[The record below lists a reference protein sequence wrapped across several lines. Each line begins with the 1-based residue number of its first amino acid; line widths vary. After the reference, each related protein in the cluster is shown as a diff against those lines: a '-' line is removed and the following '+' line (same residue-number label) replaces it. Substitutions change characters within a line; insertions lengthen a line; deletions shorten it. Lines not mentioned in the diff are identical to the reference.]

1 VTALRKSRTGL
12 AGALVLLLVAAVLT
26 VIPEARHADNV
37 TVTAYFDN
45 SNGIFVGDEVQILGV
60 PVGEINTIEPQP
72 GRAKVTF
79 SYDGHFQVPADAQ
92 AAILSPAL
100 VTSRAIQLTPAYTTG
115 PTMADGAV
123 IPEERTA
130 VPVEWDDFRA
140 QLDKLTQSL
149 QPTRP
154 GGVAPLGS
162 LINTAADNLRGEGAN
177 IRDTII
183 KLSQAIS
190 VLGDH
195 STDIFSTVKN
205 LSILVSA
212 LQGSTDLM
220 RQVNRNVASVTALLA
235 ADPNAV
241 GNAIKDLNVAV
252 ADVQGFVAENR
263 DSLGTTSD
271 RLASVSKAVTE
282 SLDDVKQTLHVAP
295 TALNN
300 YNNIWQPAQGALS
313 GALMLNNFANPI
325 TFLCGAI
332 QAAARLNAEQSA
344 KLCVQY
350 LAPIVKN
357 RQLNFPPLGENLF
370 VGAQARPNEVTYSE
384 DRLRPDFKP
393 PTPEAT
399 PTPEAPA
406 VPEVN
411 APLLPAEAIPTHPD
425 EGLPGLMVPQGGGS

>member
-1 VTALRKSRTGL
+1 MTKLRRFRAALTVT
-12 AGALVLLLVAAVLT
+12 LVLLLVAGGLT
-26 VIPEARHADNV
+26 VIPDV
-37 TVTAYFDN
+37 GDTDTITLTAYFDN
-45 SNGIFVGDEVQILGV
+45 SNGIFAGDEVQILGV
-60 PVGEINTIEPQP
+60 PVGKIETIEPQP
-72 GRAKVTF
+72 GRAKITF
-79 SYDGHFQVPADAQ
+79 WYDGEFQVPADVQ

-100 VTSRAIQLTPAYTTG
+100 VTSRAIQLTPAYTSG
-115 PTMADGAV
+115 PTMTDGAV

-140 QLDKLTQSL
+140 QLDKLSQTL
-149 QPTRP
+149 QPTEP

-195 STDIFSTVKN
+195 GTDIFSTVKN
-205 LSILVSA
+205 LSVLVSA

-220 RQVNRNVASVTALLA
+220 RHVNRNVASVTALLS
-235 ADPNAV
+235 ADPDAV

-252 ADVQGFVAENR
+252 GDVQGFVAENR
-263 DSLGTTSD
+263 DPLGTTSD
-271 RLASVSKAVTE
+271 KLASVSRAVVD
-282 SLDDVKQTLHVAP
+282 SLDDIKQTLHVAP

-313 GALMLNNFANPI
+313 GALMLNNFASPI

-332 QAAARLNAEQSA
+332 QAAARLNAEASA

-350 LAPIVKN
+350 LAPIIKN

-370 VGAQARPNEVTYSE
+370 VGTQARPNEVTYSE
-384 DRLRPDFKP
+384 DRLRPDYIPSMPTGP
-393 PTPEAT
+393 PVADGNA
-399 PTPEAPA
+399 AP
-406 VPEVN
+406 
-411 APLLPAEAIPTHPD
+411 LPAEAVPTDPA
-425 EGLPGLMVPQGGGS
+425 EGLPGLMVPQAGGS

>member
-1 VTALRKSRTGL
+1 MTVLRRFRTGL
-12 AGALVLLLVAAVLT
+12 AAVLILLLIAGGLT
-26 VIPEARHADNV
+26 VIPDFGHTDKI

-45 SNGIFVGDEVQILGV
+45 SNGIFAGDEVQILGV
-60 PVGEINTIEPQP
+60 PVGKIDAIEPQP

-79 SYDGHFQVPADAQ
+79 WYDSRSQVPADVQ

-100 VTSRAIQLTPAYTTG
+100 VTSRAIQLTPAYTSG
-115 PTMADGAV
+115 PTMSDGAV

-140 QLDKLTQSL
+140 QLDKLSQAL
-149 QPTRP
+149 QPTEP

-195 STDIFSTVKN
+195 STDVFSTVKN

-252 ADVQGFVAENR
+252 GDVQGFVADNR

-271 RLASVSKAVTE
+271 KLASVSKAVVD
-282 SLDDVKQTLHVAP
+282 SLDDIKQTLHVAP

-313 GALMLNNFANPI
+313 GALMLNNFASPI

-332 QAAARLNAEQSA
+332 QAAARLNAQQSA

-350 LAPIVKN
+350 LAPIIKN

-370 VGAQARPNEVTYSE
+370 VGTQARPNEVTYSE
-384 DRLRPDFKP
+384 DRLRPDYIA
-393 PTPEAT
+393 PTPA
-399 PTPEAPA
+399 APPPA
-406 VPEVN
+406 PDQN
-411 APLLPAEAIPTHPD
+411 APPLPAEAVSTNPA
-425 EGLPGLMVPQGGGS
+425 EGLPGLMVPKAGGS

>member
-1 VTALRKSRTGL
+1 VTVLRRFRTAL
-12 AGALVLLLVAAVLT
+12 AAALVLLLVAGGLT
-26 VIPEARHADNV
+26 VIPEVGHTAKN

-45 SNGIFVGDEVQILGV
+45 SNGIFAGDEVQILGV
-60 PVGEINTIEPQP
+60 PVGEIDTIEPQP

-79 SYDGHFQVPADAQ
+79 WYDSELQVPADVQ

-100 VTSRAIQLTPAYTTG
+100 VTSRAIQLTPAYTSG
-115 PTMADGAV
+115 PTMTDGAV
-123 IPEERTA
+123 IPEARTA

-140 QLDKLTQSL
+140 QLDKLSQTL
-149 QPTRP
+149 QPTEP

-177 IRDTII
+177 IRDTILT
-183 KLSQAIS
+183 LSQAIS

-195 STDIFSTVKN
+195 GTDIFSTVKN
-205 LSILVSA
+205 LSVLVSA

-220 RQVNRNVASVTALLA
+220 RHVNRNVASVTALLA

-241 GNAIKDLNVAV
+241 GNAIKDLNLAV
-252 ADVQGFVAENR
+252 GDVQGFVAENR
-263 DSLGTTSD
+263 EPLGTTSD
-271 RLASVSKAVTE
+271 KLASVSKAVVD
-282 SLDDVKQTLHVAP
+282 SLDDIKQTLHIAP

-313 GALMLNNFANPI
+313 GALMLNNFASPI

-332 QAAARLNAEQSA
+332 QAAARLNAEESA

-350 LAPIVKN
+350 LAPIIKN

-370 VGAQARPNEVTYSE
+370 VGTQARPNEVTYSE
-384 DRLRPDFKP
+384 DRLRPDYIRPIPTTP
-393 PTPEAT
+393 P
-399 PTPEAPA
+399 
-406 VPEVN
+406 VPDEN
-411 APLLPAEAIPTHPD
+411 APPLPAEAVSTNPT
-425 EGLPGLMVPQGGGS
+425 EGLPGLMVPQAGGS